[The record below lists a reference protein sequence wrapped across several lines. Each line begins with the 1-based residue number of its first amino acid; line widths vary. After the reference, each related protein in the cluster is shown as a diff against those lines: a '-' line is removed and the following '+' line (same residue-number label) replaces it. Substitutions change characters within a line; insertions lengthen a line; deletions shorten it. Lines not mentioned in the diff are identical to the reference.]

1 MLNATFCEL
10 VKVGAVTEMFPV
22 PALQRVKLTGAVG
35 AAGIAFTTIV
45 FVAVTAVHP
54 PPVVVKVKVIVPVSL
69 APAV

>member
-10 VKVGAVTEMFPV
+10 VKVGAVTEMFPE
-22 PALQRVKLTGAVG
+22 PCRQMVKFIGVVG
-35 AAGIAFTTIV
+35 TVGFGFTTIV

-54 PPVVVKVKVIVPVSL
+54 PPVVVNVKVTVPDSL